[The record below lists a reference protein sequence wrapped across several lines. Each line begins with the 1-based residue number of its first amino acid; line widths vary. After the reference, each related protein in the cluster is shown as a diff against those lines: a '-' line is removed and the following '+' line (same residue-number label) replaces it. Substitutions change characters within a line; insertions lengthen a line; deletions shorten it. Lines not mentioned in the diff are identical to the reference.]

1 MASLFLEGV
10 SQILSRVATA
20 AQKGD
25 SAKALNCGTCENRR
39 NDWDIRF
46 PPRRF
51 GGMRKRRIL
60 LTFDD
65 GPHPVNTPKV
75 LDELKRAD
83 IQATFFVLGNK
94 LETPLGQE
102 LIGRAA
108 AEGHQIGNHTYSHPR
123 LTDLSEDQ
131 IREEILR
138 TDELIGDVD
147 KGVKILRPPYGALN
161 PLVSQVA
168 QELGY
173 KLVLWNVDS
182 GDWNPIYQSSWVD
195 YAMKQI
201 ASKRHNVVLAH
212 DNQDTTVTKVGA
224 LIARIRKLS
233 DSRFIPYSEAF
244 PRNQSS
250 FNLSELRA
258 LLPFRWRDLNQ
269 ALRIH
274 F

>member
-1 MASLFLEGV
+1 MASLLLEGV
-10 SQILSRVATA
+10 SQLLSRVATA
-20 AQKGD
+20 AQKDDLG
-25 SAKALNCGTCENRR
+25 KALNCGACENRR

-65 GPHPVNTPKV
+65 GPDPVYTPRL
-75 LDELKRAD
+75 LDELKQAG
-83 IQATFFVLGNK
+83 IKATFFVMGKK
-94 LETPLGQE
+94 LETSFGRG
-102 LIGRAA
+102 LIERAA

-123 LTDLSEDQ
+123 LTELSEDQ

-138 TDELIGDVD
+138 TDELIGDVNN
-147 KGVKILRPPYGALN
+147 GVKILRPPYGAHN

-173 KLVLWNVDS
+173 KLVLWSVDS
-182 GDWNPIYQSSWVD
+182 GDWNPIYQSNWVD
-195 YAMKQI
+195 YAMEQI
-201 ASKRHNVVLAH
+201 ASKEHSVVLAH
-212 DNQDTTVTKVGA
+212 DNQSTTVTKVGA

-244 PRNQSS
+244 PPNQSS

-258 LLPFRWRDLNQ
+258 FLPLRWRDLNQ